1 MSSLAPASQ
10 SCTLLIKLI
19 HSVVLE
25 SATFTVDEIARW
37 GGEMTITIGLGGEM
51 DQEIAETDLA
61 IGNDPQTDGDT
72 GAESVTTVTGE
83 MIPLTGLED
92 AAGILLTLGPV
103 AEAKIIA
110 ESLQPEPKLR
120 KLPRYVDT

>member
-1 MSSLAPASQ
+1 
-10 SCTLLIKLI
+10 
-19 HSVVLE
+19 
-25 SATFTVDEIARW
+25 
-37 GGEMTITIGLGGEM
+37 MTITIGLGGEM

-72 GAESVTTVTGE
+72 GVESVTTVTGE

-110 ESLQPEPKLR
+110 ESLQPEPKPR